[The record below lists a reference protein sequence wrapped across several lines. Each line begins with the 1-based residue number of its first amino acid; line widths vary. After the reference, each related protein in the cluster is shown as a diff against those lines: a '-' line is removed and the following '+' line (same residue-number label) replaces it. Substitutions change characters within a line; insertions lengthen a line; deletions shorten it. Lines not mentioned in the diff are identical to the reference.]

1 MSLLELLGVQLAS
14 FSKQIDIGGTE
25 IVLHIAPAI
34 YLATLINELA
44 VNAVRRGALSLCSG
58 RVSLQWS
65 IDEQSDPA
73 ALRLRWEE
81 TGRPV
86 SSPER
91 TEFSPGTSKHWRE
104 ISRSLHRLFTRRI
117 HVRNDASLLDEG
129 QFRTDKKEAVRSVSY
144 KVIRLIG
151 SSPNSW
157 EDAAKAPLEEAA
169 NHLEDLRIAEVEQLD
184 VRMQENKW
192 SSIEPAF
199 THLSGIIRRSI
210 SGRNPASAILSGLR
224 QGLDGFRT
232 SYALALAFIASREQF
247 ASGNWMSIA
256 SGPHRNR

>member
-1 MSLLELLGVQLAS
+1 MPIECSHNSDQFCGVFESAAGGFIADSAAPVVSLLELLGVQLAS

-91 TEFSPGTSKHWRE
+91 TEFSRANIEALRE
-104 ISRSLHRLFTRRI
+104 ISRTSAPII
-117 HVRNDASLLDEG
+117 H
-129 QFRTDKKEAVRSVSY
+129 EAYSR
-144 KVIRLIG
+144 
-151 SSPNSW
+151 
-157 EDAAKAPLEEAA
+157 AK
-169 NHLEDLRIAEVEQLD
+169 
-184 VRMQENKW
+184 
-192 SSIEPAF
+192 
-199 THLSGIIRRSI
+199 
-210 SGRNPASAILSGLR
+210 
-224 QGLDGFRT
+224 
-232 SYALALAFIASREQF
+232 
-247 ASGNWMSIA
+247 
-256 SGPHRNR
+256 